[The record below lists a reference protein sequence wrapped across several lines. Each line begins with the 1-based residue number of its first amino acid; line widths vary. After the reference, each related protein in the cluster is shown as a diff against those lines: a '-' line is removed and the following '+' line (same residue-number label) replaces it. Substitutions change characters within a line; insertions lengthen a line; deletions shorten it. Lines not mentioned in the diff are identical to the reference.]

1 MQVDSTRRYVSRYNN
16 PMKKARLLLL
26 EDDIN
31 LSETVQEYLEAQ
43 GYELRCAFD
52 GESAEDLLYEESF
65 DLLLL
70 DVNVPEPNGF
80 TLLKAARK
88 RGVQTPAVFVTSRN
102 AISDVESG
110 FESGADD
117 YIRKPYELKE
127 LLLRIQT
134 ILKRNFFHHAAPRTE
149 LGNGIE
155 YDVENGQLYIAGERV
170 ALQEKESRLLKLFVQ
185 RKGEVLTHEVIAAH
199 LWSFEETPSDTA
211 LRTYVKDLRRLLG
224 KDRIVSHKRIG
235 YQFS

>member
-117 YIRKPYELKE
+117 YIPIKSIYLD
-127 LLLRIQT
+127 I
-134 ILKRNFFHHAAPRTE
+134 
-149 LGNGIE
+149 
-155 YDVENGQLYIAGERV
+155 
-170 ALQEKESRLLKLFVQ
+170 
-185 RKGEVLTHEVIAAH
+185 
-199 LWSFEETPSDTA
+199 
-211 LRTYVKDLRRLLG
+211 
-224 KDRIVSHKRIG
+224 
-235 YQFS
+235 

>member
-1 MQVDSTRRYVSRYNN
+1 MN
-16 PMKKARLLLL
+16 KARLLLL

-31 LSETVQEYLEAQ
+31 LSETVEEYLGEQ
-43 GYELRCAFD
+43 GYEVVCAFD

-80 TLLKAARK
+80 TLLKSARE
-88 RGVQTPAVFVTSRN
+88 RGVQTPAVYVTSR
-102 AISDVESG
+102 SSMDDVEDG

-134 ILKRNFFHHAAPRTE
+134 ILKRNFFHHVKPRME
-149 LGNGIE
+149 LGEGIE
-155 YDVENGQLYIAGERV
+155 YDVENGQLYIGGERV
-170 ALQEKESRLLKLFVQ
+170 ALQEKEARLLKLFVQ
-185 RKGEVLTHEVIAAH
+185 RKGEVLAHEVITDH
-199 LWSFEETPSDTA
+199 LWSYDETPSDSA
-211 LRTYVKDLRRLLG
+211 LRTYIKNLRKLLG